1 MTTGDFT
8 IHEATDGDAPVL
20 VTVLRAAFAE
30 QATFAPPS
38 GALSETPES
47 IRALMQTARVGSRK
61 STESSS
67 RTQFSVRLALPR
79 QRAYYERLGYR
90 FVSYGTHAGF
100 SEPTSVTLTKVL
112 NA

>member
-67 RTQFSVRLALPR
+67 R
-79 QRAYYERLGYR
+79 AYYERLGYR